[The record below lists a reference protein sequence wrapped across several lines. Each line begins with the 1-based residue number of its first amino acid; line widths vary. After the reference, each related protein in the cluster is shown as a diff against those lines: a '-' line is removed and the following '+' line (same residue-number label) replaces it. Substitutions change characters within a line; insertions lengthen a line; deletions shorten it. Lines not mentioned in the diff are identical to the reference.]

1 MAPHDNAYKLIFSHA
16 DMVRDLLQGFVPED
30 WVKRLNFNTLEKVDG
45 QYVSEDLLT
54 RSNDVVWRLRLND
67 GEWIY
72 LYVLLEFQSRN
83 DHWMALRLMTY
94 IGLLYQNLIAHQ
106 QLDPGNRLPSIFPIV
121 IYNGERRWTA
131 PLDLSQLITPP
142 SGSLST
148 YSPQLRYFL
157 LDEKRVAKQPLP
169 PDNNLV
175 TTLVRLENSQHP
187 KDVQRSVDQLLHHL
201 QSPAH
206 DSLRRAF
213 TIWIRRIIINRIS
226 STNDV
231 IPETV
236 TLEEINTMLEER
248 MGQWAN
254 DWKQQGLQQGR
265 LEGLQEGRQEG
276 QIKLLTHLLE
286 QRFGAL
292 LPAHT
297 QRLET
302 ASQAQLDAW
311 GKAVLTA
318 QSLEEFFSIH

>member
-142 SGSLST
+142 SGSLSA
-148 YSPQLRYFL
+148 YSPQLRYFCSTKNEWPNSPCPQITIWSQPWSAWKTASTPRMCNAASINCSITYKVL
-157 LDEKRVAKQPLP
+157 PMTAFDAPLP
-169 PDNNLV
+169 
-175 TTLVRLENSQHP
+175 
-187 KDVQRSVDQLLHHL
+187 
-201 QSPAH
+201 
-206 DSLRRAF
+206 
-213 TIWIRRIIINRIS
+213 
-226 STNDV
+226 
-231 IPETV
+231 
-236 TLEEINTMLEER
+236 
-248 MGQWAN
+248 
-254 DWKQQGLQQGR
+254 
-265 LEGLQEGRQEG
+265 
-276 QIKLLTHLLE
+276 
-286 QRFGAL
+286 FGFGV
-292 LPAHT
+292 
-297 QRLET
+297 
-302 ASQAQLDAW
+302 S
-311 GKAVLTA
+311 
-318 QSLEEFFSIH
+318 